1 MNSDTPP
8 PAEPAPM
15 PYANKGILTSGPV
28 SGHLVR
34 LSVPMIWGIFA
45 IISFQL
51 VDTFYVGLL
60 GTTQL
65 AALSFTFPLNYTI
78 FSVTIGFG
86 IAMSSVLS
94 RVIGAGNEDDIK
106 RITTHGLI
114 LVFGFGLIVALIGM
128 SFHDAIFRALGA
140 SEDILPLIRDY
151 MMIWFA
157 GAVFITLPL
166 VGNAALRAA
175 GDSFTP
181 SIIMTVVAIV
191 NLILDPIMIFGLF
204 GFPRLEIVGA
214 ALSTVLANAAAMA
227 AGLYVIRRRK
237 MLLPL
242 RDLQL
247 DQFGDSAKR
256 LLFIALPAGLTNAI
270 QPLVSGYIL
279 YLLASYGPEAVA
291 AFGVAGRIE
300 AFAFIILM
308 AVSVGMAPIIG
319 QNWGAGQHARVQ
331 ETLKLAIGFNV
342 LWSLLV
348 AIILGAFAGPI
359 AGVFSDDPAVVDT
372 TKTFFWIVPLSYV
385 FGNLIQGWAS
395 AFNAMGK
402 PERAFAM
409 IFIKMIVMLIP
420 AVTIGEH
427 LGGVAGI
434 FWAIAIVNTIS
445 GIGFHI
451 YSARACR
458 ARQTGEDS
466 PATL

>member
-1 MNSDTPP
+1 MKAMTSEAALPEPP
-8 PAEPAPM
+8 PI
-15 PYANKGILTSGPV
+15 PYANKGILTEGPV
-28 SGHLVR
+28 SSHLIK

-51 VDTFYVGLL
+51 VDTFYVSLL
-60 GTTQL
+60 GTQAL

-78 FSVTIGFG
+78 FSVTMGFG

-94 RVIGAGNEDDIK
+94 RVIGAGKEEDSK
-106 RITTHGLI
+106 RIATHGLI
-114 LVFGFGLIVALIGM
+114 LVFLFGTAVALLGM
-128 SFHDAIFRALGA
+128 AFHDTIFRAMGA
-140 SEDILPLIRDY
+140 DEAILPLIRDY

-181 SIIMTVVAIV
+181 SLIMGVVAVV

-214 ALSTVLANAAAMA
+214 ALSTVFANACAMG
-227 AGLYVIRRRK
+227 AGLYVLGVRRK

-242 RDLQL
+242 KDMHWHL
-247 DQFGDSAKR
+247 FGDSARR
-256 LLFIALPAGLTNAI
+256 LLFIAVPAGLTNAI
-270 QPLVSGYIL
+270 QPIVSAFIIS
-279 YLLASYGPEAVA
+279 LLAAQGQEAVA
-291 AFGVAGRIE
+291 AFGVAGRVE

-319 QNWGAGQHARVQ
+319 QNWGAGKYERVH

-342 LWSLLV
+342 LWSFVV
-348 AIILGAFAGPI
+348 ALILGLFAGPI
-359 AGVFSDDPAVVDT
+359 AGLFSADPAVVSIT
-372 TKTFFWIVPLSYV
+372 QKFFWIVPLSYI

-402 PERAFAM
+402 PERSFIM
-409 IFIKMIVMLIP
+409 IFVKMILMLLP
-420 AVTIGEH
+420 AVYIGSQY
-427 LGGVAGI
+427 GGITGI
-434 FWAIAIVNTIS
+434 FWAIAGVNVVS
-445 GIGFHI
+445 GILFHI
-451 YSARACR
+451 LSARACKVKK
-458 ARQTGEDS
+458 S
-466 PATL
+466 